1 MRNLLMSLLAATPV
15 PSETADPANTWY
27 SPGTIGF
34 VMTFIVVVA
43 ALALM
48 FDMVRRVRRV
58 RYRAEIQA
66 KLDAEA
72 GESSLASQG
81 SKPAAAKPASAKPT
95 AQKST
100 TAKPAAAKPKAN
112 STRPK
117 PDRPAAPPKPKRD

>member
-81 SKPAAAKPASAKPT
+81 TKPAAAKTASAKPT
-95 AQKST
+95 AQKSAT
-100 TAKPAAAKPKAN
+100 TKPAAAKPKA
-112 STRPK
+112 STTRPK

>member
-81 SKPAAAKPASAKPT
+81 TKPAAAKPASAKPT
-95 AQKST
+95 AQKSAT
-100 TAKPAAAKPKAN
+100 TKPAAAKPKA
-112 STRPK
+112 STTRPK

>member
-72 GESSLASQG
+72 GESSSASQG
-81 SKPAAAKPASAKPT
+81 TKPAAAKPASAKPT
-95 AQKST
+95 AQKT
-100 TAKPAAAKPKAN
+100 ATAKPAAAKPKAS

>member
-72 GESSLASQG
+72 GESSSASQG
-81 SKPAAAKPASAKPT
+81 TKPAAAKPASAKPT
-95 AQKST
+95 AQKSA
-100 TAKPAAAKPKAN
+100 TAKPAAAKPKAS